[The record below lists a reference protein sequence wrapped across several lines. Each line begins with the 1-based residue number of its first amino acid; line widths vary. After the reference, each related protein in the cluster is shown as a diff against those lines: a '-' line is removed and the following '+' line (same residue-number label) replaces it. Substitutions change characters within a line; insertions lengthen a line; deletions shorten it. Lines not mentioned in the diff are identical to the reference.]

1 MPNTS
6 LVMHKNI
13 TGSDADALAELGRRV
28 ERLRLDRNWTQAQ
41 LAHEAGVSRPTVER
55 MEAGASTSMT
65 SFVRVLRALGR
76 LEALEDVLPMPDVR
90 PMDVLR
96 EGAPKRRKRARR
108 VARSGDDPPSTW
120 SWGDED

>member
-1 MPNTS
+1 MIYK
-6 LVMHKNI
+6 LA
-13 TGSDADALAELGRRV
+13 GSNEKVLDALGRRV
-28 ERLRLDRNWTQAQ
+28 ECLRLDRNWTQGQ
-41 LAHEAGVSRPTVER
+41 LAREAGVSRPTVER

-76 LEALEDVLPMPDVR
+76 LEALENVLPVPDVR

-108 VARSGDDPPSTW
+108 VARSGGDLPATW